1 MAVSR
6 LKLANVQPLISLERH
21 PYQQAFMAARR
32 LRVCAKGHTWDAGQ
46 GALCLQCTLEGAR
59 AYGSLLLIAG
69 RRGGKTRIGAVSV
82 IEEIATPNV
91 LWWACAPTY
100 PKLEDYVLPA
110 FFKQVPKAWLD
121 HPDTDWAET
130 GLTLTLPNRSQI
142 QFRSLEDEDRGRG
155 PGLNGVWIDE
165 ICELTLNHWETI
177 SPALADKA
185 GSLIATTSPKGKD
198 WVYKTFYEPAEK
210 GEPGFWACRFTTLDN
225 PWMQRPAQRAYVE
238 RQRRNMTPLMFEQEY
253 LAAFVTFQGAIY
265 GDLVRPCIIEG
276 TEEEMRHYFPEW
288 PNLNAS
294 RQNVMGLDPG
304 FDHPF
309 AAGQFVASPHG
320 LVLTGEYLQRRAF
333 ASTHA
338 EHIKALHRD
347 FDGQIAIDRSQ
358 PQMLLELSQYGIL
371 CVPAENDVIAGINR
385 VSAWMLRS
393 QRHRINDL
401 PGGLVLPK
409 RYARET
415 IESLSNYRW
424 AETVVGRQG
433 GSKEM
438 VYKVDDDAADM
449 VRYALMTYPELPDT
463 HPAVIGAGKRDL
475 SALPAKT
482 RLEIERERRSLAA
495 ENPDGL
501 VEMDDDLVPVTGMGD
516 FALY

>member
-6 LKLANVQPLISLERH
+6 LKLANPQPLVQLERH

-32 LRVCAKGHTWDAGQ
+32 LRVCAKGHTWDVAL
-46 GALCLQCTLEGAR
+46 GALCAACAREGAR
-59 AYGSLLLIAG
+59 AYGTLLLIAG

-110 FFKQVPKAWLD
+110 FFKQIPKAWLD

-130 GLTLTLPNRSQI
+130 GLTLTLPNRSQV

-155 PGLNGVWIDE
+155 PGLDGVWIDE
-165 ICELTLNHWETI
+165 LCELTLTHWETI
-177 SPALADKA
+177 SPALADRA
-185 GSLIATTSPKGKD
+185 GALIATTSPKGKD
-198 WVYKTFYEPAEK
+198 WVYSTFYEPAER

-238 RQRRNMTPLMFEQEY
+238 RQRKNMTPLMFEQEY

-276 TEEEMRHYFPEW
+276 TDEEMRHYFPEW
-288 PNLNAS
+288 PNLS
-294 RQNVMGLDPG
+294 TGRPNVMGLDPG

-309 AAGQFVASPHG
+309 AAGLFVASPFG
-320 LVLTGEYLQRRAF
+320 LVLTGEYDARRTVAQI
-333 ASTHA
+333 HA
-338 EHIKALHRD
+338 ARVQELRRGM
-347 FDGQIAIDRSQ
+347 DGRVGIDRSQ
-358 PQMLLELSQYGIL
+358 PQMALELAQYGL
-371 CVPAENDVIAGINR
+371 YTVPAENDVIAGINR
-385 VSAWMLRS
+385 VSSWMLKSARTLHDS
-393 QRHRINDL
+393 L
-401 PGGLVLPK
+401 PGGLVLPR
-409 RYARET
+409 RYCPHT
-415 IESLSNYRW
+415 IDSLLNYRW
-424 AETVVGRQG
+424 AEATVGRQG

-438 VYKVDDDAADM
+438 VYKVDDDHADM

-463 HPAVIGAGKRDL
+463 HPDAIGTGKRDL
-475 SALPAKT
+475 SGMSEKD

-495 ENPDGL
+495 ESGDEL
-501 VEMDDDLVPVTGMGD
+501 VSMDDDLVPMTGMGD
-516 FALY
+516 FAL